1 MQPTNYYRRENYM
14 IQFIASD
21 IDGTL
26 LQNGAQ
32 ELNPR
37 VFELIREL
45 KKYGIRFAAS
55 SGRQYS
61 GIRSLFSPV
70 CDEISYIA
78 ENGSL
83 CLHDKK
89 VLSRGLI
96 ERELGLR
103 ILEEIKSYGNCDCM
117 VSCESRL
124 YTDSPNQK
132 FFSMLINDYKY
143 DVAKVDD
150 LRSIQ
155 EDFLKIALHRTTEPK
170 AMQDHFKDYFKNE
183 IKVVSSGDYWVDF
196 IAPNANKATGLASV
210 LEYFQIPPEN
220 CVAFGDQYNDV
231 EMLQYAGTSY
241 AMSGAAPGISYYST
255 YVTDSVEEVLEDIL
269 ASAKLRDL

>member
-1 MQPTNYYRRENYM
+1 M

-26 LQNGAQ
+26 LQNNAG

-37 VFELIREL
+37 VFELIRQL
-45 KKYGIRFAAS
+45 KEHGIRFAAA
-55 SGRQYS
+55 SGRQYR
-61 GIRSLFSPV
+61 GIRTLFGPV

-96 ERELGLR
+96 ERKLGLR
-103 ILEEIKSYGNCDCM
+103 IFNKVKEFGDCECM
-117 VSCESRL
+117 LSCESKI
-124 YTDSPNQK
+124 YTDSKNEE
-132 FFSMLINDYKY
+132 FISMLINDLKY
-143 DVAKVDD
+143 DVGIVDD
-150 LRSIQ
+150 LRDIQ
-155 EDFLKIALHRTTEPK
+155 EDYLKIALHRTVEPK
-170 AMQDHFKDYFKNE
+170 AMELSFKEHFLND

-210 LEYFQIPPEN
+210 LEYFQISPEN

-269 ASAKLRDL
+269 AGAKLQDLE

>member
-1 MQPTNYYRRENYM
+1 M
-14 IQFIASD
+14 IEFIASD

-26 LQNGAQ
+26 LRNGAW

-45 KKYGIRFAAS
+45 KRLNIRFAAA

-61 GIRSLFSPV
+61 GIRALFEPV
-70 CDEISYIA
+70 CDDISYIA

-83 CLHDKK
+83 CLHDGK

-96 ERELGLR
+96 ERDLGLR
-103 ILEEIKSYGNCDCM
+103 IFDYVKKHGDCECM
-117 VSCESRL
+117 LSCESKI
-124 YTDSPNQK
+124 YIDSKDSGFYNK
-132 FFSMLINDYKY
+132 ITKDLKY
-143 DVAKVDD
+143 DVEIVDD
-150 LRSIQ
+150 LRDIK
-155 EDFLKIALHRTTEPK
+155 EDFLKIALYNTTDPK
-170 AMQDHFKDYFKNE
+170 SMQRYFKEHFLNE
-183 IKVVSSGDYWVDF
+183 IKIVSSGEYWVDF

-210 LEYFQIPPEN
+210 LEYFQIAPQN
-220 CVAFGDQYNDV
+220 CIAFGDQYNDV

-241 AMSGAAPGISYYST
+241 AMSTAAPGISYYST

-269 ASAKLRDL
+269 AVAELHNSQS